1 VSLSRGEA
9 RDLLSAHGLRPRR
22 QLGQNFVV
30 DPNTLRRI
38 VRLAGVAEGDRV
50 LEIGAGLGAL
60 TEALLEV
67 GGVVRAVEVD
77 PGLVEIL
84 QGRSELAGA
93 QIVEADAQR
102 ADWDEVVPVVEGPW
116 TLVANLPYNVAT
128 PVVLRILEEA
138 PQVQR
143 ILVMV
148 QLEVAERLA
157 AGPGDEAYGA
167 ASVRVAYHATAAVV
181 GRVPPTVFLPQPS
194 VDSGLVEIVRRP
206 APAVDPAMASE
217 QEIFA
222 LVKAAFGQRR
232 KMLRRSL
239 SSLVRPEDFVA
250 AGIEPTQRPEELDV
264 TAFGRLAAARCA

>member
-1 VSLSRGEA
+1 MTLSRGEA

-38 VRLAGVAEGDRV
+38 VRLAGVGEGDAV

-60 TEALLEV
+60 TEALLES
-67 GGVVRAVEVD
+67 GARVRAVEVD
-77 PGLVEIL
+77 PGLVDIL
-84 QGRSELAGA
+84 SNRPELAAAEVLLG
-93 QIVEADAQR
+93 DAQH
-102 ADWDEVVPVVEGPW
+102 ADWGEVVPVEEGPW

-138 PQVQR
+138 PQVER

-167 ASVRVAYHATAAVV
+167 ASVRVAYHASASVV
-181 GRVPPTVFLPQPS
+181 GKVPPTVFLPQPS

-206 APAVDPAMASE
+206 APAVDPDLATE
-217 QEIFA
+217 GEIFA

-239 SSLVRPEDFVA
+239 SGLVDPEAFAA
-250 AGIEPTQRPEELDV
+250 AGVDPTQRPEELSV
-264 TAFGRLAAARCA
+264 EAFGRLAAAR

>member
-1 VSLSRGEA
+1 MTLSRSEA
-9 RDLLSAHGLRPRR
+9 RELLAAHGMRPRR

-38 VRLAGVAEGDRV
+38 VRLAGISQGDAV

-60 TEALLEV
+60 TEALLEA
-67 GGVVRAVEVD
+67 GARVRAVEVD

-84 QGRSELAGA
+84 GARPELREAE
-93 QIVEADAQR
+93 IVLGDAQTAAW
-102 ADWDEVVPVVEGPW
+102 ADIVPESEGPW

-128 PVVLRILEEA
+128 PVVLRILEQA

-181 GRVPPTVFLPQPS
+181 GKVPPTVFLPQPS

-206 APAVDPAMASE
+206 HPAVDPELASE
-217 QEIFA
+217 EEIFV
-222 LVKAAFGQRR
+222 LVKAAFNQRR

-239 SSLVRPEDFVA
+239 AAFLDPAAFEA
-250 AGIEPTQRPEELDV
+250 AGVEPTQRPEELDV
-264 TAFGRLAAARCA
+264 TAFGRLAATR

>member
-1 VSLSRGEA
+1 MTLSRGEA
-9 RDLLSAHGLRPRR
+9 RDLLTAHGLRPRR

-38 VRLAGVAEGDRV
+38 VRLAKVAPGDAV

-60 TEALLEV
+60 TEALIDA
-67 GGVVRAVEVD
+67 GARVRAVEVD

-84 QGRSELAGA
+84 ATRPELSQA
-93 QIVEADAQR
+93 QIVLGDAQTV
-102 ADWDEVVPVVEGPW
+102 DWDEIVPADQGPW

-128 PVVLRILEEA
+128 PVVLRILEGA
-138 PQVQR
+138 PQIER

-167 ASVRVAYHATAAVV
+167 ASVRVAYHATASVV
-181 GRVPPTVFLPQPS
+181 GKVPPTVFLPQPS
-194 VDSGLVEIVRRP
+194 VDSGLVEIIRRP
-206 APAVDPAMASE
+206 GPAVDPGLASE
-217 QEIFA
+217 QEIFV
-222 LVKAAFGQRR
+222 LVKAAFSQRR

-239 SSLVRPEDFVA
+239 AGLLEPEAFVA
-250 AGIEPTQRPEELDV
+250 AGVEPTQRPEELDV
-264 TAFGRLAAARCA
+264 EDFGRLAAER

>member
-1 VSLSRGEA
+1 MSLSRGEA

-60 TEALLEV
+60 TEALLEA

-84 QGRSELAGA
+84 RGRPELAGA

-102 ADWDEVVPVVEGPW
+102 ADWGEVVPAAEGPW

-138 PQVQR
+138 PQVER

-167 ASVRVAYHATAAVV
+167 ASVRVAYHATAAV
-181 GRVPPTVFLPQPS
+181 
-194 VDSGLVEIVRRP
+194 
-206 APAVDPAMASE
+206 AW
-217 QEIFA
+217 
-222 LVKAAFGQRR
+222 
-232 KMLRRSL
+232 
-239 SSLVRPEDFVA
+239 
-250 AGIEPTQRPEELDV
+250 
-264 TAFGRLAAARCA
+264 

>member
-1 VSLSRGEA
+1 VTLSRGEA
-9 RDLLSAHGLRPRR
+9 RDLLTAHGLRPRR

-38 VRLAGVAEGDRV
+38 VRLAGVGEGDPV

-60 TEALLEV
+60 TEALLEA
-67 GGVVRAVEVD
+67 GARVRAVEVD
-77 PGLVEIL
+77 PGLVEVL
-84 QGRSELAGA
+84 SRRPELAEA
-93 QIVEADAQR
+93 QIVLGDAQR
-102 ADWDEVVPVVEGPW
+102 ADWDEIVPAAEGPW

-138 PQVQR
+138 PQVER
-143 ILVMV
+143 MLVMV

-167 ASVRVAYHATAAVV
+167 ASVRVAYHATASVV
-181 GRVPPTVFLPQPS
+181 GKVPPTVFLPQPS
-194 VDSGLVEIVRRP
+194 VDSGLVQIVRRE
-206 APAVDPAMASE
+206 APAVDLDLVSE
-217 QEIFA
+217 AEIFV

-239 SSLVRPEDFVA
+239 AGLLGPEAFAA
-250 AGIEPTQRPEELDV
+250 AGVDPTLRPEELDV
-264 TAFGRLAAARCA
+264 ESFGRLAAAR

>member
-1 VSLSRGEA
+1 MSLSRGEA
-9 RDLLSAHGLRPRR
+9 RDLLSSRGLRPRR

-38 VRLAGVAEGDRV
+38 VRLAKVATGDRV

-60 TEALLEV
+60 TEALLET
-67 GGVVRAVEVD
+67 GARVRAVEID
-77 PGLVEIL
+77 PGLVDILTDRVELADAEIL
-84 QGRSELAGA
+84 LG
-93 QIVEADAQR
+93 DAQT
-102 ADWDEVVPVVEGPW
+102 ADWDAVVPAADGPW

-128 PVVLRILEEA
+128 PVVLRILEQA
-138 PQVQR
+138 PQVER
-143 ILVMV
+143 LLVMV

-181 GRVPPTVFLPQPS
+181 GKVPPTVFLPQPA
-194 VDSGLVEIVRRP
+194 VDSGLVEILRRP
-206 APAVDPAMASE
+206 TPAVDPALVSE
-217 QEIFA
+217 DEIFA

-239 SSLVRPEDFVA
+239 ATMITPEAFVA
-250 AGIEPTQRPEELDV
+250 AGVEPTQRPEELDV
-264 TAFGRLAAARCA
+264 AAFGRLAAAR